1 MLSKKFKKKK
11 VNNKCLK
18 KSQAIT
24 ILALVIEKLLKS
36 KSTFGKSRA
45 KFDFKFGS
53 TFAKGGNSVAS
64 SCESQEQHIL

>member
-1 MLSKKFKKKK
+1 MLRLRFRIRK
-11 VNNKCLK
+11 VNNKCLE

-24 ILALVIEKLLKS
+24 ILALVIDKLLQS

-53 TFAKGGNSVAS
+53 TFAKCGNSVAS
-64 SCESQEQHIL
+64 ICEQQMQHTL